1 MSLRAEMKKY
11 FIHEKADFID
21 DKEAVTDFDDLKD
34 KDIDNDGDTDD
45 SDEYLHKRFGTI
57 AKANEIS
64 GDAEFASSAGDHYV
78 DGTPDD
84 SDDITGMGVAI
95 WMAGKDYPG
104 YGTAKKV
111 KQISDD
117 RVEVTFR
124 DGNTYTFVLE
134 PGYNTWVEESVTEM
148 STTAA
153 VPGYDTPNA
162 FGDSDEDTVEVD
174 GWKKAPKTNKYFK
187 PMEGKS
193 TFKNMM
199 AEMYGL
205 KEATSIDIQ
214 FAVKAIR
221 DYNSSVEVAD
231 VEIDD
236 LAVDVLAALGFKPTS
251 KNIDATIDHLSA
263 SADGYDVPAD
273 PDMVRELYPILNK
286 LDEAVSYR
294 EYKKDPNST
303 PKQKVNKGIAEVNK
317 MLGEMEKIV
326 NNNLRLKQ
334 ETGVD
339 SSHFWKSTSG
349 RFAKINERMT
359 RISNRLKELSK

>member
-1 MSLRAEMKKY
+1 MKKY
-11 FIHEKADFID
+11 FIHEKTDFID
-21 DKEAVTDFDDLKD
+21 DEEAVADFDNLEDR
-34 KDIDNDGDTDD
+34 DIDNDGDVDD
-45 SDEYLHKRFGTI
+45 SDEYLHKRLGTI
-57 AKANEIS
+57 AKMDE
-64 GDAEFASSAGDHYV
+64 EE
-78 DGTPDD
+78 
-84 SDDITGMGVAI
+84 DITGMGVAI

-111 KQISDD
+111 KRISDD

-153 VPGYDTPNA
+153 VPGYQTPFA
-162 FGDSDEDTVEVD
+162 FDDEEMKDSEVEKL
-174 GWKKAPKTNKYFK
+174 GYKKAPKTNKYFK

-205 KEATSIDIQ
+205 NEAESIDIQ
-214 FAVKAIR
+214 HALRAIR
-221 DYNSSVEVAD
+221 DYNSSVEVTD
-231 VEIDD
+231 IEIDD
-236 LAVDVLAALGFKPTS
+236 LAVDVLAALGYKPTS
-251 KNIDATIDHLSA
+251 KNIDATIDHLGA
-263 SADGYDVPAD
+263 SSDGYEVPVD
-273 PDMVRELYPILNK
+273 PDVVRELYPML
-286 LDEAVSYR
+286 EAVSYR

-317 MLGEMEKIV
+317 MLSEMEKIV